1 MEASGIRAQE
11 RQMEMKVW
19 LPPQAQKGPG
29 YAVKQVVGVLALV
42 GLGLAT
48 AVGAIP
54 LALYFHWPVPIAA
67 FFGCVA
73 ATALCIWG
81 AVCLGRSAGRD
92 ALIFFQIENNRMFV
106 LDVRS
111 MVRYRRGLAGYIGTA
126 AEVQKYLAVIRKEM
140 VKGRVPSGAGVQI
153 TAVENIRER
162 ANSYALVC
170 RVLYRNGN
178 RGRRTYILA
187 KGYEDEEELLQRL
200 ELKMPLDGAQNPPAR
215 LPIYAVLC
223 AVALTLCIVLCLFSH
238 PALALLPQ
246 AIYFPAL
253 ALALAL
259 LYALVWLLMKW
270 RRGE

>member
-48 AVGAIP
+48 AIGAIP

-126 AEVQKYLAVIRKEM
+126 AEVQKYLAVIRREM

-215 LPIYAVLC
+215 LPI
-223 AVALTLCIVLCLFSH
+223 
-238 PALALLPQ
+238 
-246 AIYFPAL
+246 
-253 ALALAL
+253 
-259 LYALVWLLMKW
+259 
-270 RRGE
+270 

>member
-48 AVGAIP
+48 AIGAIP

-126 AEVQKYLAVIRKEM
+126 AEVQKYLAVIRREM

-162 ANSYALVC
+162 ANSYAC
-170 RVLYRNGN
+170 
-178 RGRRTYILA
+178 
-187 KGYEDEEELLQRL
+187 
-200 ELKMPLDGAQNPPAR
+200 
-215 LPIYAVLC
+215 
-223 AVALTLCIVLCLFSH
+223 
-238 PALALLPQ
+238 
-246 AIYFPAL
+246 
-253 ALALAL
+253 L
-259 LYALVWLLMKW
+259 LYTSDAAD
-270 RRGE
+270 E

>member
-1 MEASGIRAQE
+1 
-11 RQMEMKVW
+11 MEMKVW

-42 GLGLAT
+42 GLGLAA

-73 ATALCIWG
+73 GTALCIWG

-126 AEVQKYLAVIRKEM
+126 AEVQT
-140 VKGRVPSGAGVQI
+140 S
-153 TAVENIRER
+153 
-162 ANSYALVC
+162 
-170 RVLYRNGN
+170 
-178 RGRRTYILA
+178 
-187 KGYEDEEELLQRL
+187 
-200 ELKMPLDGAQNPPAR
+200 
-215 LPIYAVLC
+215 
-223 AVALTLCIVLCLFSH
+223 
-238 PALALLPQ
+238 
-246 AIYFPAL
+246 
-253 ALALAL
+253 
-259 LYALVWLLMKW
+259 
-270 RRGE
+270 